1 MKLFSFFGGNKK
13 RTVVIVQCRLS
24 STRLP
29 RKALL
34 PLGGKTVLEWTLTA
48 MKNVKAD
55 AYYLATDTDSEADL
69 VPIAKK
75 CKWELYAGSKN
86 DVLERFCRVIEKSK
100 AQYVLRATADNPFL
114 FYEAAQELLDDF
126 AARTQTSGI
135 DYMTYSGLP
144 HGSGVEVFKADSLL
158 RAAKLTESDYDHEHV
173 GPALYNHTDRFK
185 SLFLPAPE
193 KYCYPQMRTTID
205 TLFDYN
211 RSLTVVKDVSGD
223 SAVKKSYTCQTII
236 EAMSKDSIKYP
247 VLYVPSVQK
256 GHGTGHLHRCLS
268 LALETGGDI
277 YIPEDASLEQCTAL
291 VNEALENG
299 LEPWHVTS
307 TLNYVSQYK
316 LCVVDMFQSSSSLLK
331 KLSESCC
338 VVALDEG
345 GNATDCVDYLLDII
359 PAVGI
364 SREANLVEPAF
375 IPLPERRHGVE
386 SLEAKIHTALVV
398 LGGEDP
404 SGLSVPTANAL
415 ADNSIYVT
423 LVCPSALSVQ
433 EVQGRI
439 SEKNAQYIKVVPPV
453 QNLKE
458 KLYEYDLV
466 VTHYGFTAFEASAA
480 GCAVILLGTTVLHI
494 ELAREYGFSY
504 LEANQISAGSF
515 KTLIENPSALRNQK
529 SFGES
534 KSLAEY
540 ISILSRGM
548 KLSCPVCRTDFQEQD
563 TLISRIPERTF
574 RRCRN
579 CGMLYQSWTVQ
590 SKQTEYNY
598 DYFFADY
605 QKQYGKTYLDDF
617 STIKAQGVRRTGIID
632 MLYRRKHSS
641 VTPTILDIGCAMGPF
656 LDAANDAGW
665 QVFGTDVAEDAVDY
679 VQNKLHFPAIKAS
692 FPEIDV
698 TKEFGVEAFDA
709 VTMWFVIEHFQDLDK
724 VLRAVSGIVRKGG
737 IFAFSTPSAAGV
749 SAKYNTNTF
758 FRESPADHYSLW
770 EPKRADSILRRY
782 GFKVCRIVPTGI
794 HPERFPCAKK
804 KNLQPSSLKF
814 KALGTISRLCKL
826 GDTFEVYCR
835 KEK

>member
-13 RTVVIVQCRLS
+13 HTAVIVQCRLS

-29 RKALL
+29 GKALL
-34 PLGGKTVLEWTLTA
+34 PLGGKSVLEWTLTA

-55 AYYLATDTDSEADL
+55 EYYLATDTDSEAEL
-69 VPIAKK
+69 APIAKK
-75 CKWELYAGSKN
+75 CKWELYAGSRD
-86 DVLERFCRVIEKSK
+86 DVLDRFCCVIEKSK
-100 AQYVLRATADNPFL
+100 AHYILRATADNPFL

-126 AARTQTSGI
+126 AARAQTSGI
-135 DYMTYSGLP
+135 DYMTYTGLP

-158 RAAKLTESDYDHEHV
+158 RAAKLTQSDYDHEHV
-173 GPALYNHTDRFK
+173 GPAIYNHTDRFK
-185 SLFLPAPE
+185 SLFVPAPE
-193 KYCYPQMRTTID
+193 KYSYPEMRTTID

-211 RSLTVVKDVSGD
+211 RSLTVVKNVSGD
-223 SAVKKSYTCQTII
+223 STVKKSYSYQTII
-236 EAMSKDSIKYP
+236 EAMNQDSIKYP
-247 VLYVPSVQK
+247 VLYVPSVEK
-256 GHGTGHLHRCLS
+256 GHGTGHLHRCLD
-268 LALETGGDI
+268 LVLKTGGDI
-277 YIPEDASLEQCTAL
+277 YIPEDASLEQCSVL
-291 VNEALENG
+291 VQEAIDGG
-299 LEPWHVTS
+299 LDRWHVTS
-307 TLNYVSQYK
+307 TLDYAKQYR

-331 KLSESCC
+331 KLSESCS

-345 GNATDCVDYLLDII
+345 GDSTDCVDYLLDII

-364 SREANLVEPAF
+364 SREANSVEPAF
-375 IPLPERRHGVE
+375 ISLPERRHGAE
-386 SLEAKIHTALVV
+386 SLEAKIHTAVVV

-415 ADNSIYVT
+415 AENSIYVT

-439 SEKNAQYIKVVPPV
+439 SEKNSQYIKVVPPV

-458 KLYEYDLV
+458 RLYEFDLV

-480 GCAVILLGTTVLHI
+480 GCAVILLGTTILHI
-494 ELAREYGFSY
+494 ELARKYGFAC
-504 LEANQISAGSF
+504 LESNQISSEGF
-515 KTLIENPSALRNQK
+515 RNLLENPSAIRKQD
-529 SFGES
+529 SFGEP
-534 KSLAEY
+534 KSLPDY
-540 ISILSRGM
+540 ISVLAKGM
-548 KLSCPVCRTDFQEQD
+548 KLPCPVCRSEFHEQD
-563 TLISRIPERTF
+563 NLVARTPERTF

-665 QVFGTDVAEDAVDY
+665 QVFGTDVASDAVDY
-679 VQNKLHFPAIKAS
+679 VQNTLHFPAIKAS
-692 FPEIDV
+692 FPDIDV

-749 SAKYNTNTF
+749 SARYNTKEF
-758 FRESPADHYSLW
+758 FRESPSDHYSLW
-770 EPKRADSILRRY
+770 EPKKADSILRRY

-794 HPERFPCAKK
+794 HPERFPCARQ

-814 KALGTISRLCKL
+814 KALGTISRICKL